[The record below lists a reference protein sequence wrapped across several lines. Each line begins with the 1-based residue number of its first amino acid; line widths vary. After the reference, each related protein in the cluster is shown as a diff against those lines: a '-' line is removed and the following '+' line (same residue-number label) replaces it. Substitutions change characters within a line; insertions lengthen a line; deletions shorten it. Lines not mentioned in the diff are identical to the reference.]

1 MTDATP
7 TANAIELIP
16 KNAFAKAL
24 NWAMNKEWFK
34 RFGVKLSVPLAA
46 ATTGWLAAHGGQQY
60 AEAVAAGVGAGALF
74 LWEAIWSWV
83 QHKVNVVRIV
93 KANEMETPTSKF
105 EAIIT
110 AKEVLQK

>member
-1 MTDATP
+1 MNDDVP

-24 NWAMNKEWFK
+24 NWAMTKEWFK

-46 ATTGWLAAHGGQQY
+46 AAAGWLAAHGGQQY
-60 AEAVAAGVGAGALF
+60 AEAIGAGVGAGILF
-74 LWEAIWSWV
+74 LWEAWWSWL

-93 KANEMETPTSKF
+93 KANEMDTPASKF
-105 EAIIT
+105 EAITT
-110 AKEVLQK
+110 AKEVLKK